1 MTYTYK
7 LSRRLA
13 RLRVGPVVPLVL
25 LVACSAGAPTDP
37 SLNPPMDTG
46 TDGPVALSPRSVTL
60 EGSQGALFKAFESL
74 IPGSSQVTSIE
85 WIATG
90 GTIDASGNYASTG
103 TGSFKVVGRRKG
115 NPHNQPD
122 TSVVIVVPTQPTL
135 VKVTLTPST
144 ATVATGTQ
152 RQFSVVGTRSDN
164 TQVQIGVTWSADGG
178 TIDQGGLYTAGRP
191 GTYHVVAKHVTTG
204 LADTAVVT
212 VPPAT
217 LTSITLA
224 PTSVSL
230 SAGQSLQF
238 SVVGHLSD
246 GTITPDVPV
255 AYSATGGSISV
266 TGFYVAGSSGGTYR
280 VIATAQGGMADTS
293 SVSIVAP
300 STSGTTLVAN
310 FETGNLGQYAVVQ
323 QCTPDRITVYTAA
336 SQPTWPA
343 PRQGTYAARFNVY
356 DSDVYPCTSTQ
367 NPRAQVLSKDFIKE
381 GDEYWVAFSAY
392 FPTNLPDVTPYD
404 WVILQSFYGS
414 PGGGSGP
421 AHFALGW
428 DGRLGKTVLSYAGT
442 NLAIPLVRGQ
452 WLDLMAHV
460 KFSKN
465 PSLGWVEVYYNG
477 VQQNLPACNCMRM
490 VKQTINDETTSLLHS
505 KLAFYRK
512 AGMWPGAEAMYYDGH
527 RVGRTRLDVESAPNA
542 LIASH

>member
-46 TDGPVALSPRSVTL
+46 TDGPVALTPRAVTL
-60 EGSQGALFKAFESL
+60 EGSQGVLFKAFESL

-85 WIATG
+85 WTATG
-90 GTIDASGNYASTG
+90 GTIDASGNYSSTG

-152 RQFSVVGTRSDN
+152 RQFSAVGSLSDG

-178 TIDQGGLYTAGRP
+178 TIDQGGLYTAGRS
-191 GTYHVVAKHVTTG
+191 GTYHVIAKHVTTN

-212 VPPAT
+212 VPAAT

-293 SVSIVAP
+293 SVTITAP
-300 STSGTTLVAN
+300 TTSGAAFTGN
-310 FETGNLGQYAVVQ
+310 FETGSLSQYSMIQ
-323 QCTPDRITVYTAA
+323 QCAPDRVTVYSAG

-343 PRQGTYAARFNVY
+343 PREGTYAARFNVY
-356 DSDVYPCTSTQ
+356 DTDVYPCTPTE
-367 NPRAQVLSKDFIKE
+367 NPRAQIGSSNFVKE
-381 GDEYWVAFSAY
+381 GDEYWVAFSVY

-421 AHFALGW
+421 AHFSLGW
-428 DGRLGKTVLSYAGT
+428 DGRLGKTVLSYAET

-460 KFSKN
+460 KFSKD

-477 VQQNLPACNCMRM
+477 VQQKLPACNCMRM
-490 VKQTINDETTSLLHS
+490 TKATINSETTSALHS

-512 AGMWPGAEAMYYDGH
+512 AGMWPGAVSIFFDRH
-527 RVGRTRLDVESAPNA
+527 RVGLTRSSVE
-542 LIASH
+542 